1 MWAVVS
7 EYEILIRFSILQTV
21 TSIDELRDFVIK
33 ISLSHAQWEIIKTMW
48 YLIHSA
54 GYRF

>member
-7 EYEILIRFSILQTV
+7 EYEILIRFSIRQTV
-21 TSIDELRDFVIK
+21 TSIDDLRDFVIK